1 MGPRLQMKY
10 FRFLQHQHLKKSLII
25 FFGLAFLIC
34 CHAPAR
40 AYVLPGPYILELM
53 TQNLGKGKRLLVT
66 QKLVLLNDSPNKNTV
81 DLSETLKYI
90 FPNTFRSDILSENIQ
105 RIHVLSRG
113 RTLTVIDGK
122 TSDEAES
129 RYDHYKDL
137 LLFRSR
143 EMLQER
149 LSYLGVDAKVSSL
162 GRFQGKPAYVLGAQY
177 PDETVPQVWLDKNT
191 FRPLRWIITSQKQ
204 QRLEVRYLQ
213 WHQLE
218 KTWYPMRIEF
228 IADGNLVREIHVE
241 NIKVNPSFPKNLF
254 DIEHL
259 KSHYPQA
266 EPTASVGQD
275 KKEAT
280 NEIQKTI
287 EDFKKIYKQ

>member
-10 FRFLQHQHLKKSLII
+10 FRILLHQHLKKSL
-25 FFGLAFLIC
+25 FFGLALLTY

-40 AYVLPGPYILELM
+40 AYVLPGPYLLKLM

-66 QKLVLLNDSPNKNTV
+66 QKLVLLNDNPQKNSLE
-81 DLSETLKYI
+81 LSETLKYV
-90 FPNTFRSDILSENIQ
+90 FPKKFRSDILSENIQ
-105 RIHVLSRG
+105 RIHVLSKG
-113 RTLTVIDGK
+113 RSLTVIDGK

-129 RYDHYKDL
+129 RYDYYKDL

-149 LSYLGVDAKVSSL
+149 LSHLGVDPKVSSL
-162 GRFQGKPAYVLGAQY
+162 GRFQEKPVYVLGAQY

-191 FRPLRWIITSQKQ
+191 FRPLRWIIASQTQ

-213 WHQLE
+213 WHKL
-218 KTWYPMRIEF
+218 KNTWYPMHIEF
-228 IADGNLVREIHVE
+228 FADGNLVREIHVE

-259 KSHYPQA
+259 KSRYPQA
-266 EPTASVGQD
+266 ESTVPEDQD
-275 KKEAT
+275 KKESL
-280 NEIQKTI
+280 NEIEKTI
-287 EDFKKIYKQ
+287 ENFKKIYK

>member
-1 MGPRLQMKY
+1 MGPRLQMKF
-10 FRFLQHQHLKKSLII
+10 FRFLLHERLKKSLIF
-25 FFGLAFLIC
+25 FFGLALLTF

-40 AYVLPGPYILELM
+40 AYVLPGPYILKLM

-66 QKLVLLNDSPNKNTV
+66 QKLVLLNDNPNKNPV
-81 DLSETLKYI
+81 ELSETLKYI

-105 RIHVLSRG
+105 RIHILSRG
-113 RTLTVIDGK
+113 RALTVIDGK
-122 TSDEAES
+122 TSDEVES

-149 LSYLGVDAKVSSL
+149 LSHLGVDPKVSSL

-177 PDETVPQVWLDKNT
+177 PDDTVPQVWLDKNT
-191 FRPLRWIITSQKQ
+191 FRPLRWIITSHTQ

-213 WHQLE
+213 WHTL
-218 KTWYPMRIEF
+218 KNTWYPMHIEF
-228 IADGNLVREIHVE
+228 FADGNLVREIHVE

-254 DIEHL
+254 DIEDL
-259 KSHYPQA
+259 KSRYPQS
-266 EPTASVGQD
+266 EPTASSGQE
-275 KKEAT
+275 KKESL

-287 EDFKKIYKQ
+287 EDFKKIYK

>member
-137 LLFRSR
+137 ILFRSR
-143 EMLQER
+143 ELLQER
-149 LSYLGVDAKVSSL
+149 LTHLGVDVKVSSL
-162 GRFQGKPAYVLGAQY
+162 GAFKANRHLFWVPNIRMKRFLKYGW
-177 PDETVPQVWLDKNT
+177 TRT
-191 FRPLRWIITSQKQ
+191 
-204 QRLEVRYLQ
+204 
-213 WHQLE
+213 
-218 KTWYPMRIEF
+218 
-228 IADGNLVREIHVE
+228 
-241 NIKVNPSFPKNLF
+241 PSDHF
-254 DIEHL
+254 
-259 KSHYPQA
+259 A
-266 EPTASVGQD
+266 G
-275 KKEAT
+275 
-280 NEIQKTI
+280 
-287 EDFKKIYKQ
+287 

>member
-10 FRFLQHQHLKKSLII
+10 FRFLLHQHLKKSWVI
-25 FFGLAFLIC
+25 FFGLSLLAC
-34 CHAPAR
+34 CPAPAR

-66 QKLVLLNDSPNKNTV
+66 QKLVLLNDTPDKNPLE
-81 DLSETLKYI
+81 LSETLKYI

-113 RTLTVIDGK
+113 RALTVIDGK
-122 TSDEAES
+122 TSDEAENP
-129 RYDHYKDL
+129 YDHYKDL

-143 EMLQER
+143 KMLQER
-149 LSYLGVDAKVSSL
+149 LSHLGVDPKVSSL

-191 FRPLRWIITSQKQ
+191 FRPLRWIITSQTQ

-213 WHQLE
+213 WNKL
-218 KTWYPMRIEF
+218 KNTWYPTRIEF
-228 IADGNLVREIHVE
+228 IADGNLVRKIHVE
-241 NIKVNPSFPKNLF
+241 SIKVNPSFEKNLF

-259 KSHYPQA
+259 KSRYPRV
-266 EPTASVGQD
+266 EPTAPAGQD
-275 KKEAT
+275 KKEST

-287 EDFKKIYKQ
+287 EDFKKIYK

>member
-1 MGPRLQMKY
+1 MGQRLQMKY
-10 FRFLQHQHLKKSLII
+10 FRFLLHQHLKKSLII
-25 FFGLAFLIC
+25 FFGLALLTC
-34 CHAPAR
+34 CHVPAS

-66 QKLVLLNDSPNKNTV
+66 QKLVLLNDNPNKNP
-81 DLSETLKYI
+81 LELNETLKYI
-90 FPNTFRSDILSENIQ
+90 FPKTFRSDILSENIQ

-113 RTLTVIDGK
+113 RALTVIDGK

-149 LSYLGVDAKVSSL
+149 LSHLGVDTKVSSL

-177 PDETVPQVWLDKNT
+177 PDETVPQVWLDKDT
-191 FRPLRWIITSQKQ
+191 FRPLRWIITSQTQ
-204 QRLEVRYLQ
+204 QRLEARYLQ
-213 WHQLE
+213 WHKLE
-218 KTWYPMRIEF
+218 NTWYPMRIEF

-241 NIKVNPSFPKNLF
+241 NIEVDPSFPKNLF
-254 DIEHL
+254 DIEDL
-259 KSHYPQA
+259 KSRYPRV
-266 EPTASVGQD
+266 EPTESAGQD
-275 KKEAT
+275 KKEPLS
-280 NEIQKTI
+280 EIQETI
-287 EDFKKIYKQ
+287 EDFKKIYK